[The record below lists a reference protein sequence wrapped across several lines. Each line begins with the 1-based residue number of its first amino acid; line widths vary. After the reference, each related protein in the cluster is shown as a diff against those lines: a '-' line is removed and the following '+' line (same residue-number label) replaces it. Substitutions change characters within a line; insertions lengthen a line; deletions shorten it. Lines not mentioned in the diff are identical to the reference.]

1 MHNHVDSNSGVYLG
15 GHDPL
20 SFSDKSAFLTL
31 AVPPV
36 AEALVSL
43 QRRHEAVVPA
53 ARALGHAGQ
62 FSDGHRAVAL
72 LFLTHPDR

>member
-1 MHNHVDSNSGVYLG
+1 MARVYLG
-15 GHDPL
+15 CHDPL

-36 AEALVSL
+36 AEAFVAL

-53 ARALGHAGQ
+53 AGALGHAGR
-62 FSDGHRAVAL
+62 FPDGQRAVTL
-72 LFLTHPDR
+72 LFLTHAYRW